1 MWIVKLFT
9 VIDRYLPPPPPLDT
23 NINLMTG
30 IPARSDPWRLFR
42 RQNQPGTSSGSDVCR
57 CFRRKNIWSISV
69 LLLDDAGRRLHIF
82 FAWWG
87 HPGWKLGC
95 KNSCVSNV
103 REDIFYYL
111 FGQFYFFLI
120 FYAREDLPGMRF
132 CFRESDLAP
141 QCFWE
146 FTIDIKKL
154 WSLLQNKSLYGCHCH
169 RCS

>member
-69 LLLDDAGRRLHIF
+69 LLLYEVGRRLHIF

-87 HPGWKLGC
+87 HPVWKLGC

-120 FYAREDLPGMRF
+120 FYAREWDSASERATWLLNVF
-132 CFRESDLAP
+132 ENLQSIQIVVASIAK
-141 QCFWE
+141 Q
-146 FTIDIKKL
+146 KL
-154 WSLLQNKSLYGCHCH
+154 VWMSLS
-169 RCS
+169 

>member
-1 MWIVKLFT
+1 MKLDVCLKVIMSIVKLFT

-87 HPGWKLGC
+87 HPVWKLGC
-95 KNSCVSNV
+95 KNSCVYV
-103 REDIFYYL
+103 REDYL

-120 FYAREDLPGMRF
+120 FYAREWDSASERATWLLNVF
-132 CFRESDLAP
+132 ENLQSIQIVVASIAK
-141 QCFWE
+141 Q
-146 FTIDIKKL
+146 KL
-154 WSLLQNKSLYGCHCH
+154 VWMSLS
-169 RCS
+169 